1 MQVRKASALADLAM
15 FSARWL
21 RRMQQEGGETVT
33 VVGAVFSLVRLPRGA
48 ASGAQPLSGGGAVEE
63 GRAEGGSA
71 VFFNHGNVVGVSA
84 LLCTGQNG
92 DLAHLVGLEGT
103 HAGPWPV
110 PLLALRVGV
119 HSVGFGTMV

>member
-33 VVGAVFSLVRLPRGA
+33 LVRLPRGA